1 MKFCKKAFIEFDRFI
16 EKYLCEPIPK
26 KEDEA

>member
-1 MKFCKKAFIEFDRFI
+1 MKFCEKVFIELDRFI

-26 KEDEA
+26 ESKA